1 MIKLFI
7 TDLDGCLT
15 YPFETPE
22 WELIT
27 RLREYN
33 KLSRIDPTVPALTI
47 CTGRPQPY
55 VEAVAQWLD
64 IEFPVIFESGGG
76 LYKPRINE
84 LHWSPF
90 LTDEMIAKLEDI
102 RNYVTLE
109 ILPDY
114 PHSFL
119 EYSKHT
125 DVGVVSAHYSEI
137 QEIYSRIKKYVL
149 DRYTEFEIHYTEVS
163 CNVITKAC
171 NKGAGVAFLSDVTS
185 ISTSQM
191 AYIGDGTNDIPALKK
206 VRRPFAPQNAR
217 EETQKVAEV
226 LDVPTTSAVV
236 KAYEMLIA
244 DNRKQQIATK

>member
-15 YPFETPE
+15 YPFETPD

-27 RLREYN
+27 RLRGYN
-33 KLSRIDPTVPALTI
+33 KLSRTDPTVPALTI

-64 IEFPVIFESGGG
+64 IEYPVIFESGGG
-76 LYKPRINE
+76 LYKPRVNE

-90 LTDEMIAKLEDI
+90 LTDKLINHLEDI
-102 RNYVTLE
+102 RNYVTRKV
-109 ILPDY
+109 LPDY
-114 PHSFL
+114 PKSFL

-125 DVGVVSAHYSEI
+125 DVGVVSANSSEI
-137 QEIYSRIKKYVL
+137 QEMYSRIKQYVL

-163 CNVITKAC
+163 CNVIAKAC
-171 NKGAGVAFLSDVTS
+171 NKGAGVSYLSELIS
-185 ISTSQM
+185 ISTGQM

-206 VRRPFAPQNAR
+206 VERPFAPQNAR

-226 LDVPTTSAVV
+226 LDFPVTSAVV

-244 DNRKQQIATK
+244 DNRKQLVAPR

>member
-33 KLSRIDPTVPALTI
+33 KLSRTDPTVPALTI

-64 IEFPVIFESGGG
+64 IEYPVIFESGGG

-90 LTDEMIAKLEDI
+90 LTDELIKHLEDI
-102 RNYVTLE
+102 RNYVTRE

-137 QEIYSRIKKYVL
+137 QEIYSCIKKYVV

-163 CNVITKAC
+163 CNVIAKAC
-171 NKGAGVAFLSDVTS
+171 NKG
-185 ISTSQM
+185 
-191 AYIGDGTNDIPALKK
+191 
-206 VRRPFAPQNAR
+206 
-217 EETQKVAEV
+217 E
-226 LDVPTTSAVV
+226 
-236 KAYEMLIA
+236 
-244 DNRKQQIATK
+244 